1 MIEDDLDSVHPTPS
15 KSLKVLFEPI
25 PICPEPEVEPVMTPT
40 TPGILK
46 SAAKSRN
53 SDKVSFHHTEIVS
66 HLKAKYCGKSPRVAK
81 VQSVLSRHG
90 SLRSALKLK

>member
-1 MIEDDLDSVHPTPS
+1 MIEDDLDSIKPTPS

-40 TPGILK
+40 TPGIIK
-46 SAAKSRN
+46 SATKSRN
-53 SDKVSFHHTEIVS
+53 SDKISFHQTEVVS
-66 HLKAKYCGKSPRVAK
+66 QLKAKYCGNSPLVPR